1 MVTGEQGALELGE
14 LRSILQRP
22 ASSKTWALLLER
34 LLPAAPPE
42 RDTAFWQ
49 VLWPYTLSHLSRWP
63 DHLRLAPARLAQAWL
78 RAEQLEFLPLC
89 RHVSFYREDILRD
102 KLGKSKHLRQLFA
115 HPDIAAWRGLELRN
129 YELSPYHLGLLLEAP
144 FKLEQ
149 LALNNCKLSGQ
160 HLERLLA
167 TPSCAELVAFD
178 AEHLLLGDELTLL
191 IDQPNL
197 QGVESLMLGHNRLTH
212 ASVNH
217 IEAWASLRPR
227 HLDLGSNPLGSLGDG
242 FMDEGALER
251 LAQAPSLERL
261 ESLNISAMGLGHLL
275 RLPRQAPAW
284 SNLRELTLGA
294 EALSRDAFGQL
305 SGCALP
311 SLESLTIRRAR
322 QDSHGLDHMGG
333 ARWWSTLRHL
343 NLSDNKHDLRS
354 ITVLAHTLG
363 HIQLLS
369 LDLSWN
375 PLGDEGARALATSA
389 PFGCLE
395 QLRLRS
401 TGLSDEG
408 ALALFEPDALPRLK
422 LLDLRQNELT
432 ELDFLEALAAE
443 RGLELWL

>member
-1 MVTGEQGALELGE
+1 MVSGVQGVLALGE
-14 LRSILQRP
+14 LRSILQQP
-22 ASSKTWALLLER
+22 ASPKTWALLLER

-42 RDTAFWQ
+42 RDTSFWQ
-49 VLWPYTLSHLSRWP
+49 ALWPYTLSHLSRWP
-63 DHLRLAPARLAQAWL
+63 DHLRLAPTWLAQAWL
-78 RAEQLEFLPLC
+78 RAERLEFLPLC

-115 HPDIAAWRGLELRN
+115 QPDLAAWRGLELRN
-129 YELSPYHLGLLLEAP
+129 YELSPYHLGLLIEAP
-144 FKLEQ
+144 FRLEQ

-160 HLERLLA
+160 HLERLLGSA
-167 TPSCAELVAFD
+167 RCAELVAFD
-178 AEHLLLGDELTLL
+178 AEHLLLDDDLTKL

-197 QGVESLMLGHNRLTH
+197 QRVESLMLGHNRLTH
-212 ASVNH
+212 ASVTH
-217 IEAWASLRPR
+217 IEAWTWLRPR

-242 FMDEGALER
+242 FIDEGALDR
-251 LAQAPSLERL
+251 LAHAASLERL

-284 SNLRELTLGA
+284 STLRALTLGA

-322 QDSHGLDHMGG
+322 QDSYGLDQMSD
-333 ARWWSTLRHL
+333 ASWWRTLRHL

-354 ITVLAHTLG
+354 ITVLAHALG
-363 HIQLLS
+363 SIPLLS

-375 PLGDEGARALATSA
+375 PLEDEGAHALATRA
-389 PFGCLE
+389 PFAGLE

-401 TGLSDEG
+401 AGLSDEG
-408 ALALFEPDALPRLK
+408 ALALFAPDALPKLK

-432 ELDFLEALAAE
+432 ELDFFEALAAE